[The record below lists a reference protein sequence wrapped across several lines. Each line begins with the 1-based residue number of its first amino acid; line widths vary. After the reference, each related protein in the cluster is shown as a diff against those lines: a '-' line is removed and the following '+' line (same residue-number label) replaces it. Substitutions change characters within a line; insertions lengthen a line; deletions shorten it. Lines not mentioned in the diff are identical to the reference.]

1 MSDDYDVGYGKPPR
15 QHRFKPGNAAAK
27 GRRRKKPKAVEADN
41 PLSIPEILD
50 RALRTKRK
58 IKRGEQVL
66 DMEVADILVE
76 RLVQTMTS
84 GSARDL
90 QYVINLIERFSPG
103 ALASSPKPLE
113 VIYHHAEGSKVALPP
128 ADLWKEPKS

>member
-1 MSDDYDVGYGKPPR
+1 MSDDYEVGYGKPPR

-27 GRRRKKPKAVEADN
+27 GRRKKVPSAKADQ

-90 QYVINLIERFSPG
+90 QYVINLIERFSPD
-103 ALASSPKPLE
+103 ALASTPKPLE
-113 VIYHHAEGSKVALPP
+113 VTYHRAEGSSVALPP
-128 ADLWKEPKS
+128 ADLWQESKP

>member
-15 QHRFKPGNAAAK
+15 QHRFKPGNTAAK
-27 GRRRKKPKAVEADN
+27 GLRKKAKAADADK

-90 QYVINLIERFSPG
+90 QYVIGLIERFAPG
-103 ALASSPKPLE
+103 ALTSSPKPLE
-113 VIYHHAEGSKVALPP
+113 VFYHRAEGSKVALPP
-128 ADLWKEPKS
+128 ADLWKDPQS